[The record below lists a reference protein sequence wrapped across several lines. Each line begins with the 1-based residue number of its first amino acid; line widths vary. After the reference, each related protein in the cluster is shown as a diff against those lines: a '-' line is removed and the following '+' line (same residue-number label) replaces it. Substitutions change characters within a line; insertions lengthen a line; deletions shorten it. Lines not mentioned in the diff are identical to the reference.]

1 MSYNDNN
8 IVIDVSHTKFCVG
21 PCSSKEEESKVNI
34 FKPKSGGR
42 YKEFYYPLNKN
53 SYLILKNVRIC
64 CDCNSRYLEFIDEE
78 DNERLKQD
86 SKMIRKKLKI

>member
-42 YKEFYYPLNKN
+42 YKEFCYPLNKN
-53 SYLILKNVRIC
+53 SYLILKNARIC
-64 CDCNSRYLEFIDEE
+64 CDCNSRYLEFIEEE

-86 SKMIRKKLKI
+86 SKTIRKKLVI